1 LTPGAARIVRALANL
16 RSMRIFEYRFAAG
29 VTQHLVR
36 SRRVWI
42 YAAETAAVA
51 QVLNHHPASIPLD
64 RQEWR
69 NGSRNEDLHTIGSLP
84 HVE

>member
-1 LTPGAARIVRALANL
+1 
-16 RSMRIFEYRFAAG
+16 MRIFEYRFAAG